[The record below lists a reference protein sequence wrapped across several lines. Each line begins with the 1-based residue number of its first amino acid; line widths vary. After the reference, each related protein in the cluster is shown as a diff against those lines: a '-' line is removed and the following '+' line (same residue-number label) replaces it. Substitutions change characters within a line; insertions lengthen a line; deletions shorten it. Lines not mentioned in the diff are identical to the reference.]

1 MIDLSPP
8 QLAEVRAIV
17 GRQLPDCEVRVFG
30 SRVRGTA
37 KPHSDLDLVIVGAAP
52 LGINRLGCL
61 REAFMESDLP
71 MRVDLLD
78 WHAIP
83 ESFRRQ
89 ITGHYEVLH
98 PGPGAP
104 PAQP

>member
-8 QLAEVRAIV
+8 QLAAVRAIV
-17 GRQLPDCEVRVFG
+17 DRQLPGCEVRVFG

-37 KPHSDLDLVIVGAAP
+37 KPHSDLDLAIVGSAP
-52 LGINRLGCL
+52 LGINRLGRL

-98 PGPGAP
+98 PGAGTAP
-104 PAQP
+104 D